1 MHPRP
6 RHDIRLKFRRSCCFL
21 PKCARICSSLFALR
35 RSLSSD
41 FSLVVSCD
49 TAVDFMIFLWE
60 LSELLDLDLDS
71 CELGVVKKKL
81 ILQKEKR
88 FVRWNRERCDEVPQV
103 ATECSSRNYQTSD
116 PSTPCTCARYII
128 PYGMRRAKL
137 GDLQG

>member
-1 MHPRP
+1 
-6 RHDIRLKFRRSCCFL
+6 
-21 PKCARICSSLFALR
+21 
-35 RSLSSD
+35 
-41 FSLVVSCD
+41 VVSCD

-88 FVRWNRERCDEVPQV
+88 FVRWNRERCDEVPQ
-103 ATECSSRNYQTSD
+103 AANECSSRNYQTSD
-116 PSTPCTCARYII
+116 LSTPCTCARYII
-128 PYGMRRAKL
+128 PYEMRRAKL